1 MLARARGRAAAA
13 VTALL
18 LVALASTGCEPSA
31 VSSPEAGDGS
41 TTLPSAAGATASD
54 EPSLPAYAGDGG
66 DAAEAGLAAVETS
79 PAVVVR
85 VVDGDT
91 AVFRL
96 ADGRQEK
103 VRFIGID
110 TPESTI
116 EHEPYGKEAS
126 AYTKRLLPRGRRVW
140 LETDADLR
148 DRYGR
153 LLAYV
158 WLEPPTGDPA
168 LDARSKMLN
177 ARLALDGYAT
187 QLTIPPNVRY
197 AQIFAA
203 CVAEARSARRGLW
216 GLEP

>member
-1 MLARARGRAAAA
+1 MLTRMRGRAAAA
-13 VTALL
+13 AALL
-18 LVALASTGCEPSA
+18 VVALALAGCEPQA
-31 VSSPEAGDGS
+31 VWSPEPSGG
-41 TTLPSAAGATASD
+41 SAAATPPAAAVATASD
-54 EPSLPAYAGDGG
+54 EPSLPAYTGDGG
-66 DAAEAGLAAVETS
+66 DAGIAAVEATE
-79 PAVVVR
+79 AVVVR

-103 VRFIGID
+103 VRFIGVD

-116 EHEPYGKEAS
+116 EHEPYGAEAS

-140 LETDADLR
+140 LETDAGLR

-158 WLEPPTGDPA
+158 WLALPTGDPA
-168 LDARSKMLN
+168 REARSKMLN

-187 QLTIPPNVRY
+187 QMTVPPNVRY
-197 AQIFAA
+197 AHVFAA
-203 CVAEARSARRGLW
+203 CVEEARSAGRGLW
-216 GLEP
+216 GIEPR